1 MKKDDVLLT
10 SVELQEAMGEL
21 PDWQESGG
29 WLVRTWK
36 TDGWQNGTLI
46 VGALSFLAEA
56 AEHHPDVE
64 LSWGSVTVRLQT
76 HSAGGITPKD
86 IAMAGQIEALVS
98 LKF

>member
-1 MKKDDVLLT
+1 MTHDDQLLAP
-10 SVELQEAMGEL
+10 EQLRQALAEL